1 MAHHSVPMNDTGHRT
16 SIAIMG
22 TWRED
27 TGRYFSHLQLK
38 NKKDLSLTLNLH
50 LQEVERQSTIQSFH
64 IFYESKVDK
73 ESIAHVKEDYQNQA
87 NKCHNYESLWNA
99 LN

>member
-1 MAHHSVPMNDTGHRT
+1 MNDIGHRT

-50 LQEVERQSTIQSFH
+50 SQEVERQ
-64 IFYESKVDK
+64 
-73 ESIAHVKEDYQNQA
+73 
-87 NKCHNYESLWNA
+87 
-99 LN
+99 